1 MYLNNPFHTFFTDL
15 ASEKSSPGGGS
26 VAALTGVQ
34 AVSLVLMVCRLTL
47 GKKKYL
53 GVQSQVET
61 MIEKATAL
69 KESLLGKVDEDIII
83 FQEIMNTYKL
93 DASQREEP
101 LKKALKKSAYF
112 SFSMVD
118 EGCQILQLAKQI
130 GEIGNKNLISDAA
143 IAVILSISTMEA
155 SAVNVRINLK
165 PLDSEKVTQDIETQM
180 KELFIKAYKLKEE
193 AFKVISPSIKVNH
206 P

>member
-1 MYLNNPFHTFFTDL
+1 MYLKSPFHTFFTDL

-53 GVQSQVET
+53 DVESQIET
-61 MIEKATAL
+61 MIEKASTL
-69 KESLLGKVDEDIII
+69 KESLLGKVEEDIII
-83 FQEIMNTYKL
+83 FQEIMDTYKL
-93 DASQREEP
+93 EASQREEP

-112 SFSMVD
+112 SFSMV
-118 EGCQILQLAKQI
+118 EEACQILQLAKQI

-165 PLDSEKVTQDIETQM
+165 SLNSEEVTQDIETQM
-180 KELFIKAYKLKEE
+180 KGLFITAYKLKEE
-193 AFKVISPSIKVNH
+193 AFEVISRSIQVSNL
-206 P
+206 

>member
-1 MYLNNPFHTFFTDL
+1 MYLNSPFHTFFTDL

-34 AVSLVLMVCRLTL
+34 AVSLVLMVGRLTL

-53 GVQSQVET
+53 DVQNQVET
-61 MIEKATAL
+61 MIEKASIL
-69 KESLLGKVDEDIII
+69 KESLLGKMEEDVII
-83 FQEIMNTYKL
+83 FQEIMDTYKL
-93 DASQREEP
+93 KASQREER

-112 SFSMVD
+112 SLSMMD
-118 EGCQILQLAKQI
+118 EGYQILQLAKQI

-155 SAVNVRINLK
+155 AAVNVRINLK
-165 PLDSEKVTQDIETQM
+165 PLDNHEVTQDIETQM

-193 AFKVISPSIKVNH
+193 SFKVIDLSIQVSH